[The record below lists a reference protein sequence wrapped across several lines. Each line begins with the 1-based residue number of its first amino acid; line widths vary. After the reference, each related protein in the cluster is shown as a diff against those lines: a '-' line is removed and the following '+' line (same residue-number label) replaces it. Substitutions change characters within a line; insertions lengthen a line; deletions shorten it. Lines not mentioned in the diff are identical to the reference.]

1 MSDAGGQSCGQALQE
16 EEEAQ
21 RVYKGE
27 SKKEL
32 KKESNREWEWETIST
47 VEGEQSRGKEREA
60 I

>member
-32 KKESNREWEWETIST
+32 KKESNRE
-47 VEGEQSRGKEREA
+47 
-60 I
+60 